1 MMRSQPNYSKLTGSE
16 RENLYWSL
24 MDKATEKALNEPK
37 LSVPRTAW
45 RDWKPERGHA
55 GAVNRLRRTA
65 SPTPATRPPKLLVGQ
80 GDPYAHYS
88 GGSSYPPGPS
98 LQPQRHHTEYRP
110 ASPAFSA
117 DENGRRSPVPK
128 LFFATNP
135 DPSKRRAALNVPVYS
150 ERSKP
155 LEAYVD
161 IYAPEGVDK
170 EELYDALK
178 DCAESKVKQMMGRH
192 PPPVQVTVAV
202 QSPEGEGHRK
212 NPPKPIVHD
221 RVEQFSH
228 LTPRAGGA
236 PIHWMRTASGVQY
249 PVGTYAHNSVA
260 GAFSPGVRKTPQ
272 IGQTPWSVRPTDI
285 YLIGGKPVEI
295 TEQIVNQVNRQ
306 RFKYC
311 NSPWKDD
318 PSHMY
323 CRHTTPATYQPTGP
337 PHASAASAAA
347 ATRAGGSGRRFVTRA
362 PSVLAR
368 GSYLSPETVPDK
380 HYDPVIGTGLRR
392 PREMVNPELRE
403 KALLEHPPHKEEG
416 MSRTYAK
423 YTLGAQEVSPAPQYL
438 YESDEL

>member
-1 MMRSQPNYSKLTGSE
+1 MMRSPNYSKLTGSE

-37 LSVPRTAW
+37 LSIPRTAW
-45 RDWKPERGHA
+45 KSWKPERGNA

-80 GDPYAHYS
+80 ADPYAQYS
-88 GGSSYPPGPS
+88 G
-98 LQPQRHHTEYRP
+98 RP
-110 ASPAFSA
+110 ASPVFSA

-150 ERSKP
+150 ERNKP

-161 IYAPEGVDK
+161 ILAPEGVDK

-178 DCAESKVKQMMGRH
+178 DCAETKVKQMMGRH

-202 QSPEGEGHRK
+202 QSPEGEGRRK
-212 NPPKPIVHD
+212 HQPKPIVHD
-221 RVEQFSH
+221 RVEQFSSMQ
-228 LTPRAGGA
+228 PRAGNA
-236 PIHWMRTASGVQY
+236 YSPIHWVRSASGVQY
-249 PVGTYAHNSVA
+249 PSYTHSSVA
-260 GAFSPGVRKTPQ
+260 GAFAPGVRKTPQ

-323 CRHTTPATYQPTGP
+323 CRHTTPATYHPTGP

-362 PSVLAR
+362 PSVLSR

-380 HYDPVIGTGLRR
+380 HYDPVIGGGLRR